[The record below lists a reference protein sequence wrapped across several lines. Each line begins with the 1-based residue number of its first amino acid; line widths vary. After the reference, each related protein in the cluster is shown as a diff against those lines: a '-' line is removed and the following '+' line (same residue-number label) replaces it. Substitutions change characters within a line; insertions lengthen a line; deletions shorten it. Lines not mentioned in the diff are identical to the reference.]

1 MIPWDIMIAM
11 LFLEAIAV
19 SGLTFVLRGHAYRR
33 RAFARAERERLAQ
46 VELVR
51 QQERLAFTQL
61 LDRVYSRAPGEYAAG
76 SAYLTMQICEALQQ
90 RERTER
96 VP

>member
-11 LFLEAIAV
+11 LLEAIAI
-19 SGLTFVLRGHAYRR
+19 SGLTFVLREHAYRR
-33 RAFARAERERLAQ
+33 ALARAERERLAQ

-76 SAYLTMQICEALQQ
+76 SAYLTTQICEALQQ

-96 VP
+96 VL